1 MNWWRWWGGDEFDD
15 NADDDDDDD
24 DDGNNDENARE
35 EDENEEGEDKDVESE
50 PVPAPK
56 PADGDAADD
65 EMLNM
70 NYWDDDNPWSRGRYR
85 GEGSLGGPGGE
96 GVVSDGKFQ
105 GFQRSWMVLA
115 KGLKQEQLQLAQA
128 SFRNL

>member
-1 MNWWRWWGGDEFDD
+1 MVGRNEFDD
-15 NADDDDDDD
+15 NADDDDEEEDDDDDDDD
-24 DDGNNDENARE
+24 DDGNNDDENARE
-35 EDENEEGEDKDVESE
+35 EDENEEGEDKDVESK

-85 GEGSLGGPGGE
+85 GEGSLGGPGGRGSFPTE
-96 GVVSDGKFQ
+96 
-105 GFQRSWMVLA
+105 
-115 KGLKQEQLQLAQA
+115 
-128 SFRNL
+128 SFRVSNGPGWSWLKA